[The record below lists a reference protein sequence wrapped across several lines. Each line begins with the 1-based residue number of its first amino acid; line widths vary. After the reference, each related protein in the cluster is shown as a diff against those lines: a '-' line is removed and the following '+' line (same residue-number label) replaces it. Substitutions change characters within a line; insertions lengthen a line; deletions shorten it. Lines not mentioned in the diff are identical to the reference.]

1 MKRPTWTLDGNKVA
15 YIDRFIVA
23 WVLRQDR
30 KEQYTLDTPYV
41 DVQELKW
48 SPDGRYLALRT
59 DDDVYIY
66 DTECKP

>member
-1 MKRPTWTLDGNKVA
+1 MKRPTWTLDGSKVA
-15 YIDRFIVA
+15 YIDRAIVA
-23 WVLRQDR
+23 WVLRQDL
-30 KEQYTLDTPYV
+30 KQQYILDTPYV